1 MTDLMHSSPA
11 CGNEGEQLLQM
22 SASGRSSLAPTPR
35 LLAAIVTAARAH
47 DGHYRKSTR
56 VPYISHPVSVMLL
69 AARATDDEDT
79 LVAAL
84 FHDILEDVPEAYSE
98 EQMRREFGEY
108 VVTLVR
114 GVTKSDAISDWQGR
128 ADAYLEALARAEEG
142 SVIVAAADKFHNLS
156 ATLADLEADGTTV
169 WERFNAG
176 ADRQLWWYKS
186 VRDVVAKRLPNLPLL
201 PELDAMISRLAS
213 IVEAQ

>member
-1 MTDLMHSSPA
+1 MTDIMHSSPA
-11 CGNEGEQLLQM
+11 GGHEDANSLQT
-22 SASGRSSLAPTPR
+22 SVSEYSSLEPTPR
-35 LLAAIVTAARAH
+35 LLAAVATAARAH

-69 AARATDDEDT
+69 AARTTDDEDT

-98 EQMRREFGEY
+98 EQMRREFGER
-108 VVTLVR
+108 VVRLVR
-114 GVTKSDAISDWQGR
+114 GVTKSKTISDWQGR
-128 ADAYLEALARAEEG
+128 ADAYLEQLARAEEG

-156 ATLADLEADGTTV
+156 ATLADLDADGAAV

-176 ADRQLWWYKS
+176 ADWQLWWYSS
-186 VRDVVAKRLPNLPLL
+186 VRDVVAKRLPDLPLL
-201 PELDAMISRLAS
+201 PELNAMISRLAS